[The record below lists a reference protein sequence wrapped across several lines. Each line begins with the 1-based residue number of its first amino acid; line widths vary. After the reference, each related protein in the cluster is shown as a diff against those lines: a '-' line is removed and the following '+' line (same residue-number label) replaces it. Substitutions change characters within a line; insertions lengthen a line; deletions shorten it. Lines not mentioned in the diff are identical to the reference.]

1 MKIPSILTIA
11 LYVGAFSTVGGA
23 AWAIG
28 EVTELR
34 PALIKELNVVIA
46 QTQQLAKSVQWIE
59 LENLEKQKEHG
70 ILSDQENQKRC
81 ELAYM
86 LRAFNIKDCAWPAP
100 PPVVQ
105 Q

>member
-11 LYVGAFSTVGGA
+11 AYVTAFSVVSAA
-23 AWAIG
+23 AWGVG
-28 EVTELR
+28 EYTELR
-34 PALIKELNVVIA
+34 PAFIKELNVVIA

-70 ILSDQENQKRC
+70 ILSNQENQKRC

-86 LRAFNIKDCAWPAP
+86 LRAFNVKDCVWPSP
-100 PPVVQ
+100 QPVVQ